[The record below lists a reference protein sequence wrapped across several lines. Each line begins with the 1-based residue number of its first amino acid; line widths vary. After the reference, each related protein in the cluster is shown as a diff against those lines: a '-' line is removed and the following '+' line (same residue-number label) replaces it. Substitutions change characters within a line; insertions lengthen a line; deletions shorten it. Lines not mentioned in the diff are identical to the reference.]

1 MKEFKVSSKL
11 MGSVFHLGI
20 LSHNEVEAKRI
31 LQLGIDEIK
40 RIEKLLSEF
49 LPDSETS
56 KINQIAS
63 HQAIVI
69 QEECFA
75 LIERSLAISALT
87 KGAFDISVGPL
98 KKLYDFKNSNF
109 QMPLKSS
116 IKKTLRRVGYQ
127 KIKLNHTDKTI
138 RLNQKNMHLSFAAIG
153 KGYASDRVKRM
164 WQVAGVN
171 SGYINASGD
180 LNTFGTTAEGEAWKI
195 GISNPENPSKTLL
208 YLPLHN
214 ASVATSGDYEQHFWY
229 QGQRFSHNL
238 NPYTGRPL
246 TGIKSVTVSSPS
258 AELSDA
264 LATAVYVKG
273 IKEGIAFI
281 NQLPDT
287 HVLIIDDKNQ
297 IHFSKNIQYETL
309 AQV

>member
-1 MKEFKVSSKL
+1 MKEFKLRTKL
-11 MGSVFHLGI
+11 MGSVFQLGI
-20 LSHNEVEAKRI
+20 VSDNEVQAKHL
-31 LQLGIDEIK
+31 LQLGVKEIK
-40 RIEKLLSEF
+40 RIENLLSEF

-56 KINQIAS
+56 KINHYAS
-63 HQAIVI
+63 HRPIVI

-75 LIERSLAISALT
+75 LLERSLAISTLT
-87 KGAFDISVGPL
+87 RGAFDISVGPL
-98 KKLYDFKNSNF
+98 KKMYDFKNTIF
-109 QMPLKSS
+109 EMPPKNKLK
-116 IKKTLRRVGYQ
+116 KVLRSVGYQ
-127 KIKLNHTDKTI
+127 KIKLYRGDKTI
-138 RLNQKNMHLSFAAIG
+138 RLNQKNMHISFAAIG
-153 KGYASDRVKRM
+153 KGYASDKVKKM
-164 WQVAGVN
+164 WQEAGVN

-180 LNTFGTTAEGEAWKI
+180 LNTFGTNAEGEAWKI
-195 GISNPENPSKTLL
+195 GITNPENPSKTLL
-208 YLPLHN
+208 YLPLYN

-229 QGQRFSHNL
+229 QGQRFSHNI

-273 IKEGIAFI
+273 IKDGIAFI

-297 IHFSKNIQYETL
+297 IHFSENIKYEAL
-309 AQV
+309 D